1 MSVVRTAVSCFLVA
15 VAWANGGGLVLRAP
29 AKVARVSNPF
39 EGNERALR
47 AGAKLYARECAACH
61 GSNREGGE
69 KAPSL
74 NRPESSSRRRGRSS
88 GYCATAHFTAAC
100 RPLRTCLSQSAGRSS
115 LSCAEWPAAIPRG
128 IEAADPNSPCLEM
141 YAPPG
146 AGAAQYVHPVVD

>member
-1 MSVVRTAVSCFLVA
+1 
-15 VAWANGGGLVLRAP
+15 VLRAP

-74 NRPESSSRRRGRSS
+74 NRPESSSRRRGALLGIAQRLTSPRHAVL
-88 GYCATAHFTAAC
+88 CA
-100 RPLRTCLSQSAGRSS
+100 
-115 LSCAEWPAAIPRG
+115 PA
-128 IEAADPNSPCLEM
+128 
-141 YAPPG
+141 
-146 AGAAQYVHPVVD
+146 